1 MSNLSGFPLNVNA
14 ATKEINSMLHE
25 MMGSTGEMVNM
36 LMKLKAKGMMIPD
49 DERLSP
55 DPYGCD
61 KLFIDFFITDKMR
74 DDFPLVVRDF
84 LYKEFSKIDEY
95 EDMAYFDMDAGDD
108 APETLFNRFVL
119 NLMVDA
125 VKGGSEYSKAL
136 ILQLYKTYY
145 KKEYQSLKRFSS
157 ISADEILSLSEP
169 EGGTT
174 FYFANIARILFVAKL
189 SGISFRD
196 DCSYIYAFL
205 NEYADRIDS
214 CPRYTYADEV
224 MDVYDDCVKE
234 IESRFDIDKLYK
246 IEGRL
251 SKYLGNVLKWLGFG
265 PEYVE
270 LCDISYNGIVD
281 HLATTLAIL
290 KKTYPGKNKEYSA
303 EELVL
308 YSMVLHSVGAA
319 TSNHEWMTDELRKV
333 FYGPDVDGFYEDFPP
348 LFHSEDVQHKAAAK
362 KTETPKMAQPAA
374 KIEEPVYNEKK
385 LLEELEV
392 MRRKVHKLEADNC
405 NLRIDLSEK
414 RKVDEE
420 NRSIKAQMESSNR
433 ELAALRSYVYG
444 LTESDEPVQSEPVE
458 KMKKEISALR
468 IIIIGGHT
476 NWVSKLKKEF
486 PNWDFVNPEASGTTA
501 VSIINNAD
509 RVYFFTDTI
518 SHSKYYQFMNAI
530 RENKVEFG
538 YIHGVNIEK
547 NIRDIYRDISEEA

>member
-84 LYKEFSKIDEY
+84 LHKEFSKIDEY

-174 FYFANIARILFVAKL
+174 FYLANIARILFVAKL

-196 DCSYIYAFL
+196 DCS
-205 NEYADRIDS
+205 
-214 CPRYTYADEV
+214 
-224 MDVYDDCVKE
+224 
-234 IESRFDIDKLYK
+234 
-246 IEGRL
+246 
-251 SKYLGNVLKWLGFG
+251 
-265 PEYVE
+265 
-270 LCDISYNGIVD
+270 
-281 HLATTLAIL
+281 
-290 KKTYPGKNKEYSA
+290 
-303 EELVL
+303 
-308 YSMVLHSVGAA
+308 
-319 TSNHEWMTDELRKV
+319 
-333 FYGPDVDGFYEDFPP
+333 
-348 LFHSEDVQHKAAAK
+348 
-362 KTETPKMAQPAA
+362 
-374 KIEEPVYNEKK
+374 
-385 LLEELEV
+385 
-392 MRRKVHKLEADNC
+392 
-405 NLRIDLSEK
+405 
-414 RKVDEE
+414 
-420 NRSIKAQMESSNR
+420 
-433 ELAALRSYVYG
+433 
-444 LTESDEPVQSEPVE
+444 
-458 KMKKEISALR
+458 
-468 IIIIGGHT
+468 
-476 NWVSKLKKEF
+476 
-486 PNWDFVNPEASGTTA
+486 
-501 VSIINNAD
+501 
-509 RVYFFTDTI
+509 
-518 SHSKYYQFMNAI
+518 
-530 RENKVEFG
+530 
-538 YIHGVNIEK
+538 
-547 NIRDIYRDISEEA
+547 